1 LIAAFFFAALPAR
14 AEAPAKRHMIVAENP
29 YAVKAGLQMLRR
41 GGSSVDAAIAAQM
54 VLTLVEPEATGIGG
68 GAFMILWDPAKKK
81 MTSFDGREMAP
92 DSAKPTMF
100 LDASGQPR
108 GHREMIPGGLSVGVP
123 GVLAMLDMAHRRYG
137 KLPWATLFQP
147 AIALA
152 EKGFAVPHK
161 LATTLQSY
169 PQMARMP
176 DIRAYFYHPDGTPYA
191 EGEMLK
197 NPELAATLRVI
208 ARRGAK
214 AFYSGAIARAIA
226 DKVTHAPVNPTVMTV
241 ADIARYHAK
250 ERAPVCGTYRTL
262 RLCSMGPPSSGGITE
277 LQILGLLERF
287 PSKDL
292 AMDTVEGV
300 HLFTQASRL
309 AYADRGEYLG
319 DPDFVKVPVT
329 GLLDRAYLA
338 ERSALIDPAK
348 DMGQAAPGTPPSS
361 TRKFAPQRSPER
373 HGTSQISVV
382 DDRGI
387 VVSMTTTV
395 EAPMGSEMM
404 VKGFILDNELTD
416 FSFEPVRDGRPVTN
430 APAPRKRPLSSMT
443 PTIVLGPDGK
453 LRFVTGS
460 PGGPMIIEYVAQS
473 LIALIDGHLSPG
485 EAVAQPH
492 PGNQNGPTLLE
503 KGTALEALEPQLTA
517 MGHTLAAPSVEKSG
531 TNIIA
536 RTPRGYIGASD
547 PRRDGVARGD

>member
-1 LIAAFFFAALPAR
+1 
-14 AEAPAKRHMIVAENP
+14 
-29 YAVKAGLQMLRR
+29 
-41 GGSSVDAAIAAQM
+41 
-54 VLTLVEPEATGIGG
+54 
-68 GAFMILWDPAKKK
+68 
-81 MTSFDGREMAP
+81 
-92 DSAKPTMF
+92 
-100 LDASGQPR
+100 
-108 GHREMIPGGLSVGVP
+108 
-123 GVLAMLDMAHRRYG
+123 
-137 KLPWATLFQP
+137 
-147 AIALA
+147 
-152 EKGFAVPHK
+152 
-161 LATTLQSY
+161 
-169 PQMARMP
+169 
-176 DIRAYFYHPDGTPYA
+176 
-191 EGEMLK
+191 
-197 NPELAATLRVI
+197 
-208 ARRGAK
+208 
-214 AFYSGAIARAIA
+214 
-226 DKVTHAPVNPTVMTV
+226 MTV

>member
-1 LIAAFFFAALPAR
+1 
-14 AEAPAKRHMIVAENP
+14 
-29 YAVKAGLQMLRR
+29 MLRR

-54 VLTLVEPEATGIGG
+54 VLTLVEPESSGIGG
-68 GAFMILWDPAKKK
+68 GALMVLWDPGKKK

-100 LDASGQPR
+100 VDAGGQPR

-123 GVLAMLDMAHRRYG
+123 GVLAMLDMAHKRYG

-152 EKGFAVPHK
+152 EKGFAIPHK
-161 LATTLQSY
+161 LAFTLQAY
-169 PQMARMP
+169 PVMARMP
-176 DIRAYFYHPDGTPYA
+176 DIKAYFYHADGTPYA

-197 NPELAATLRVI
+197 NPALAATLRLI
-208 ARRGAK
+208 AKRGAK
-214 AFYSGAIARAIA
+214 AFYSGEIARAIA
-226 DKVTHAPVNPTVMTV
+226 DKVTHAPINPTVMTV
-241 ADIARYHAK
+241 ADIARYKAK

-262 RLCSMGPPSSGGITE
+262 RLCSMGPPSSGGISE
-277 LQILGLLERF
+277 LQILGMLERF

-292 AMDTVEGV
+292 AMDTARGV

-319 DPDFVKVPVT
+319 DPDFVKVPVA
-329 GLLDRAYLA
+329 GLLDRSYLA

-348 DMGQAAPGTPPSS
+348 DMGEAQPGTPPSAQK
-361 TRKFAPQRSPER
+361 KFAPQRSPER

-382 DDRGI
+382 DNRGV

-404 VKGFILDNELTD
+404 VKGFILDNQLTD
-416 FSFEPVRDGRPVTN
+416 FSFDPVRDGKPVAN

-443 PTIVLGPDGK
+443 PTIALGPDG
-453 LRFVTGS
+453 RFRFATGS
-460 PGGPMIIEYVAQS
+460 PGGPMIIEYVTQS
-473 LIALIDGHLSPG
+473 VIALVDGHLMPG
-485 EAVAQPH
+485 EVVAQPH

-503 KGTALEALEPQLTA
+503 KSTALESLEPQLTA

-531 TNIIA
+531 TNIIE
-536 RTPRGYIGASD
+536 RMPQGYVGASD
-547 PRRDGVARGD
+547 PRRDGVALGD